1 MELMGGT
8 VRGYEDDDELD
19 AEVFMRNRRL
29 TFVLGVM
36 AFAAAIGLS
45 GAVAAATHDE
55 PMKKTLLG
63 YEAPKRP
70 EPIVVIGA
78 IEWPAPVARANHV
91 PKRHKPTIVPAIQ
104 RPTRIRR

>member
-19 AEVFMRNRRL
+19 LEAFMRNRRL

-55 PMKKTLLG
+55 PVKKTMLG
-63 YEAPKRP
+63 YEAPQRP
-70 EPIVVIGA
+70 EAIVEIGP
-78 IEWPAPVARANHV
+78 IEWSAPVARANHA
-91 PKRHKPTIVPAIQ
+91 PKKHKPTAVPAIQ